1 MRKGLRMFC
10 LATAMQGQAEICRNQ
25 LCTLYIHM
33 DLLQLLKQYR
43 AHAQDVAQET
53 KLHLS

>member
-1 MRKGLRMFC
+1 
-10 LATAMQGQAEICRNQ
+10 MQGQAEMSRNQ

-43 AHAQDVAQET
+43 AHAHAQDVAQEMEGN
-53 KLHLS
+53 